1 MRTEPH
7 RLGTPFPTH
16 CRQWV
21 DRLEIWEASGC
32 PLPPTGSTAGPGPGC
47 LRSLPR
53 WLCAGPSCPPAP
65 SSSGCTLLQGPG
77 DCPAPFGPQSPAQR
91 GRGRL
96 QCSPWDQ
103 GARRH
108 LRPVTGL
115 SPPLPATLGG
125 GSMLEAKGWAVGSFW
140 GCPSLQPHSQRDL
153 LEGRAGLGPLTWEGG
168 LPGGDK
174 AGPGACQLLRTSRTQ
189 AVSVCVPRGLW
200 EGWGQEC
207 GRGVA
212 GVRKQVLN
220 KWKLPL
226 LICIVNK

>member
-1 MRTEPH
+1 
-7 RLGTPFPTH
+7 
-16 CRQWV
+16 
-21 DRLEIWEASGC
+21 
-32 PLPPTGSTAGPGPGC
+32 
-47 LRSLPR
+47 
-53 WLCAGPSCPPAP
+53 
-65 SSSGCTLLQGPG
+65 
-77 DCPAPFGPQSPAQR
+77 
-91 GRGRL
+91 
-96 QCSPWDQ
+96 
-103 GARRH
+103 
-108 LRPVTGL
+108 
-115 SPPLPATLGG
+115 
-125 GSMLEAKGWAVGSFW
+125 MLEAKGWAVGSFW